1 MVAIPCQYLY
11 NCVDT
16 ISAENTEMP
25 ISQDLRKRIVALH
38 EQGSTGYAIAK
49 QLMLSQTSV
58 GRIVK
63 LYKETGGTKPRPR
76 EYGPRP
82 VISDE
87 ILARIKQE
95 IDADSS
101 TTIPKI
107 MEKLQ
112 LSCCSDTVR
121 NAIIKRLGYTCKKKR
136 WLQRSGS
143 RPPMPEKGL
152 NT

>member
-1 MVAIPCQYLY
+1 LCRHCIGGEYRNECFTGLKKA
-11 NCVDT
+11 N
-16 ISAENTEMP
+16 SGAA
-25 ISQDLRKRIVALH
+25 RKR
-38 EQGSTGYAIAK
+38 GTGYAIAK
-49 QLMLSQTSV
+49 QLILSQTSV

-76 EYGPRP
+76 PYGPRP

-87 ILARIKQE
+87 ALARIKQE

-112 LSCCSDTVR
+112 LSCCSETVR
-121 NAIIKRLGYTCKKKR
+121 NAIRKRLRHTFKKNAGC
-136 WLQRSGS
+136 S
-143 RPPMPEKGL
+143 
-152 NT
+152 

>member
-1 MVAIPCQYLY
+1 MSV
-11 NCVDT
+11 
-16 ISAENTEMP
+16 
-25 ISQDLRKRIVALH
+25 SQDLRKRIVALH
-38 EQGSTGYAIAK
+38 EQGAIVYIVAK

-58 GRIVK
+58 NRIIK

-76 EYGPRP
+76 PYGPRP

-87 ILARIKQE
+87 ILARIKQI

-112 LSCCSDTVR
+112 LSCCSDT
-121 NAIIKRLGYTCKKKR
+121 
-136 WLQRSGS
+136 
-143 RPPMPEKGL
+143 
-152 NT
+152 

>member
-1 MVAIPCQYLY
+1 M
-11 NCVDT
+11 
-16 ISAENTEMP
+16 
-25 ISQDLRKRIVALH
+25 
-38 EQGSTGYAIAK
+38 
-49 QLMLSQTSV
+49 

-76 EYGPRP
+76 PYGPRP

-87 ILARIKQE
+87 ALARIKQE

-112 LSCCSDTVR
+112 LSCCSETVR
-121 NAIIKRLGYTCKKKR
+121 NAIRKRLRHTFKKNAGC
-136 WLQRSGS
+136 S
-143 RPPMPEKGL
+143 
-152 NT
+152 